1 METFEDSNREVDP
14 PPDKYSVRIIINE
27 SKEAQPLVRERG
39 LDLVQTE
46 VLEDGKRYRLTFY
59 LNKKEIKKLRK
70 RGYKLE
76 VGENVS
82 ELGIRR
88 QSEVGKGD
96 RFDGGRIAPKG
107 LGVVHDHKDRGP
119 K

>member
-1 METFEDSNREVDP
+1 MEKFEDRKREGGP
-14 PPDKYSVRIIINE
+14 PPDKYSVAIIIYE
-27 SKEAQPLVRERG
+27 RKEAQSLVRERG

-59 LNKKEIKKLRK
+59 LNKKEIEELCEC
-70 RGYKLE
+70 GYKLE

-107 LGVVHDHKDRGP
+107 MGVVRDHKDRGP
-119 K
+119 E